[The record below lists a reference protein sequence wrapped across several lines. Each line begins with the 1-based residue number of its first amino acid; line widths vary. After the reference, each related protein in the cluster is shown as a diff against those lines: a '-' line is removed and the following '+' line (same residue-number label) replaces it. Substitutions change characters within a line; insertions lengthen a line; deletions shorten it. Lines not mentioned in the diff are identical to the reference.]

1 MYGYCVKYG
10 NICESIRWLRLQLHR
25 TRKYEFH
32 IGRAEFEFKQ
42 SLLLDRLR
50 IRVNNGG
57 AASMF
62 AALYSNVVQGRGP
75 PGAFMRYTPNF
86 YCALGL
92 MLVGSAVEVVVGA
105 RGVWY

>member
-1 MYGYCVKYG
+1 MVTALSMETYVKVYGGCDCSYIEPVSM
-10 NICESIRWLRLQLHR
+10 NS
-25 TRKYEFH
+25 TSVVP
-32 IGRAEFEFKQ
+32 
-42 SLLLDRLR
+42 SLSSNKVYYSTGLGLGL
-50 IRVNNGG
+50 ITGG

-62 AALYSNVVQGRGP
+62 AALYSNVVQGGP

-92 MLVGSAVEVVVGA
+92 ILVGSAVEVVVGA